1 MKKFGLAIAAAAFG
15 LLLTACDSPNK
26 TETEVKNAVLEG
38 LKDPESAKFGAF
50 KLVGSEGACLV
61 VNARNSFGGYGGDK
75 QALVMKLQGQ
85 WVLVSTESVSQEQC
99 VDIVQKLLTKRST
112 DSSR

>member
-1 MKKFGLAIAAAAFG
+1 
-15 LLLTACDSPNK
+15 
-26 TETEVKNAVLEG
+26 VKSAVLKG

-50 KLVGSEGACLV
+50 KLVSRDGACIV

-75 QALVMKLQGQ
+75 QALVMNFQGE
-85 WVLVSTESVSQEQC
+85 WALVLIESLTQEQC
-99 VDIVQKLLTKRST
+99 ADIVHKLLAKRST